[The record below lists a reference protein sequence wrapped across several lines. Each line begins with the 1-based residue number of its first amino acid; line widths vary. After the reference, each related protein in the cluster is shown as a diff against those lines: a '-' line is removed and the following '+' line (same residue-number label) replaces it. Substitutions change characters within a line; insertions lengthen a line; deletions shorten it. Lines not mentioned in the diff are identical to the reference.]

1 MTQIHPKPTLL
12 ALLKAERQI
21 EAEIRDRCELLVQV
35 KAEIADRMAQDAHE
49 PPRPVLH

>member
-21 EAEIRDRCELLVQV
+21 EAEIRDRYVLLVQV
-35 KAEIADRMAQDAHE
+35 KAEIADRMAESAHE
-49 PPRPVLH
+49 PQHPVLH